1 MRTSVTLAAVGLA
14 ALAGAM
20 APMAAGQAV
29 QGNPAGNNGTVKID
43 AIPIEDNAPNN
54 EPHVLCKFD
63 IDFYNYAE
71 DGVAQILLEGQAPS
85 GSGTIYTK
93 TLNLQKDPAGGG
105 TDWDGQQQVRVS
117 RLDLAGLTAHPIQG
131 YHVKLTVN
139 VTSSIGA
146 DVKHKV
152 FWIQP
157 CDGGSGG
164 GSNY

>member
-1 MRTSVTLAAVGLA
+1 MRPSPEPWLRWLPDRLPRATRPATTAPSRSTPSRSRTTPPTTSPTS
-14 ALAGAM
+14 
-20 APMAAGQAV
+20 
-29 QGNPAGNNGTVKID
+29 
-43 AIPIEDNAPNN
+43 
-54 EPHVLCKFD
+54 LCKFD
-63 IDFYNYAE
+63 IDFYNYA
-71 DGVAQILLEGQAPS
+71 DDAVAQILLEGQAPS

-105 TDWDGQQQVRVS
+105 TDWDGEQLVRIN

-152 FWIQP
+152 FWMQP
-157 CDGGSGG
+157 CEYDGGSG
-164 GSNY
+164 Y